1 MHHYNRT
8 SRVYAVWIYH
18 SKAPILIPT
27 TSASPQPLIV
37 VLITFVNH
45 LYAKLAVTLVTLG
58 VVLTTLSRPSSPRP
72 SSSVHATLHE
82 PKQKYRVGVS
92 LLSASLL
99 LTAALGVMQERTYAK
114 YGPCWREGVFY
125 TVRL

>member
-1 MHHYNRT
+1 MLFGYVIQKRRY
-8 SRVYAVWIYH
+8 SFLQLVR
-18 SKAPILIPT
+18 PL
-27 TSASPQPLIV
+27 QPLIV
-37 VLITFVNH
+37 VLITIVNH

-125 TVRL
+125 TVRF